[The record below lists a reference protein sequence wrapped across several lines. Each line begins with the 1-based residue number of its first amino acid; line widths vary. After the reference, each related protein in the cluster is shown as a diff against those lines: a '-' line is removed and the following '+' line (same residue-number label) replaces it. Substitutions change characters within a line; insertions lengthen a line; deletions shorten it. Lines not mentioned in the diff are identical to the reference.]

1 MKALPIK
8 ALPVKTLP
16 IKALAMGR
24 SRTAAP
30 FAVNTSGR
38 IALNMLLWLAA
49 FLWFLPILVSLWVAI
64 HPASAQGSFSLFAP
78 LTVQNFINAWQAAPF
93 GRYFLNTTLL
103 VLMIVVCQLILAT
116 LAAYALVR
124 FKLKGVGFIFSLILL
139 QLMISPD
146 VLILKNYQT
155 IGTFGLRDSLLGIAL
170 PYFASAFA
178 IFLLRQT
185 FKSIPLV
192 LEEAAII
199 EGASRA
205 YILRRIYI
213 PLAKPVYVAFALV
226 SISFHWNDFLW
237 PLVITDSVKVRPLTV
252 GLQLFSAP
260 EQGVQWAL
268 IGAATLMTSLPL
280 LALFLLFQRQF
291 VQSFMRAGIR

>member
-1 MKALPIK
+1 MSLTMTI
-8 ALPVKTLP
+8 
-16 IKALAMGR
+16 
-24 SRTAAP
+24 AP
-30 FAVNTSGR
+30 HRAFSLGR
-38 IALNMLLWLAA
+38 ILLNLSIWLAA
-49 FLWFLPILVSLWVAI
+49 LLWFLPILVSLWVAI
-64 HPASAQGSFSLFAP
+64 HPASEQGSFSLFAP
-78 LTVQNFINAWQAAPF
+78 VTFENFIHAWQAAPF

-124 FKLKGVGFIFSLILL
+124 FKLKGAGIIFSLILL

-146 VLILKNYQT
+146 VLILNNYQT
-155 IGTFGLRDSLLGIAL
+155 IGALGLRDSLLGIGL

-192 LEEAAII
+192 LEEAAIV
-199 EGASRA
+199 EGASRF

-213 PLAKPVYVAFALV
+213 PLAKPIYVAFALV

-268 IGAATLMTSLPL
+268 IGAATIMTSLPL
-280 LALFLLFQRQF
+280 LVLFLVFQRQF

>member
-1 MKALPIK
+1 MNRFSLSHFS
-8 ALPVKTLP
+8 LN
-16 IKALAMGR
+16 LA
-24 SRTAAP
+24 
-30 FAVNTSGR
+30 
-38 IALNMLLWLAA
+38 IWLAA
-49 FLWFLPILVSLWVAI
+49 LLWFLPVLVAVWVSI

-78 LTVQNFINAWQAAPF
+78 LTLQNFINAWNAAPF
-93 GRYFLNTTLL
+93 ARYFLNTTLL

-124 FKLKGVGFIFSLILL
+124 FVLKAGGFIFALILL

-146 VLILKNYQT
+146 VLILNNYKT
-155 IGTFGLRDSLLGIAL
+155 IGALGLRDTLAGIAL

-192 LEEAAII
+192 LEEAAIV
-199 EGASRA
+199 EGASRF
-205 YILRRIYI
+205 YILRKIYI
-213 PLAKPVYVAFALV
+213 PLAKPIYVAFALV

-237 PLVITDSVKVRPLTV
+237 PLVIPDSVKVRPVTV

-260 EQGVQWAL
+260 EQGVQWAM
-268 IGAATLMTSLPL
+268 ISAATLMTVLPL
-280 LALFLLFQRQF
+280 LVLFLIFQRQF